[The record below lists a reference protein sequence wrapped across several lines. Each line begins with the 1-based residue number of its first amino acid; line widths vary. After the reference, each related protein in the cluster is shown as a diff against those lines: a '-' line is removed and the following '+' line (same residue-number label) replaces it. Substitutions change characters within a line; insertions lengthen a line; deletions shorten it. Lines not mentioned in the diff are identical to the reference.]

1 MNEALFG
8 LLLLSSIL
16 IYATRSYATTNLN
29 KILEVNN
36 YHFKIKKVYI
46 SYFAFILLII
56 MLIISMILGT
66 KTKKTFKNVSFGFE
80 KVRTK
85 DDGKP
90 HPMFDIDT
98 YW

>member
-1 MNEALFG
+1 MNEVLFG
-8 LLLLSSIL
+8 LLLLFSIL
-16 IYATRSYATTNLN
+16 IYATKSYISTNLN

-36 YHFKIKKVYI
+36 YHFKIKKIYI

-56 MLIISMILGT
+56 ILIIGMASGT
-66 KTKKTFKNVSFGFE
+66 KTKKTFKNVSSGFE
-80 KVRTK
+80 KVRAK

>member
-16 IYATRSYATTNLN
+16 IYVTRSYTATKLN
-29 KILEVNN
+29 NILEVNN
-36 YHFKIKKVYI
+36 SHFKIKKIYI

-56 MLIISMILGT
+56 ILIIGMASGT
-66 KTKKTFKNVSFGFE
+66 KTKKTFKNVSSGFE
-80 KVRTK
+80 KVRAK
-85 DDGKP
+85 DDGRP
-90 HPMFDIDT
+90 NPMFDIDT